1 MERRRSAYNPSVLN
15 PDVRSHDVRSPG
27 VVLTVLLA
35 LLLPGAPARA
45 DSVAGLCPD
54 GSAFVVAR
62 REDAPCRD
70 PKFVDASDMPP
81 LRPQY
86 LPRTQAWQLNRQAR
100 DENNPY
106 NLVERREGVVQ
117 GRAEQ
122 SSAAPKRAT
131 AAPPSV
137 SATAGATAATR
148 ANLAAQAPRASVR
161 APETPRASGPAFR
174 MSEDELR
181 DLARLIV
188 LRQQVA
194 PAELTVE
201 DVRGRPQL
209 LLRYAYSPS
218 FEERAVSALGLDRA
232 RSRVLLFSARSE
244 TQVDFFPNF
253 SVIQDGV
260 SARPEPSLT
269 SELGFVLG
277 APGSMAPGL
286 VSIGYLVLPAR
297 VDPARPLALW
307 WNDRKLEATLAR

>member
-1 MERRRSAYNPSVLN
+1 MRRADPAYNPGVLKPSVGRL
-15 PDVRSHDVRSPG
+15 
-27 VVLTVLLA
+27 VLLFGT
-35 LLLPGAPARA
+35 LLLLTLPGAPGRA
-45 DSVAGLCPD
+45 ESFAGLCPD

-86 LPRTQAWQLNRQAR
+86 IPRSQAWQLNRQAR

-106 NLVERREGVVQ
+106 NLVDRREGVVQ
-117 GRAEQ
+117 NLGTKAAE
-122 SSAAPKRAT
+122 K
-131 AAPPSV
+131 PSV
-137 SATAGATAATR
+137 AASATAGTPATGG
-148 ANLAAQAPRASVR
+148 LAAGLGAQAAR
-161 APETPRASGPAFR
+161 APALPLENGPAFAL
-174 MSEDELR
+174 SEDELR

-218 FEERAVSALGLDRA
+218 FEERALAALGLDKA
-232 RSRVLLFSARSE
+232 RSRVLLFSVRSE
-244 TQVDFFPNF
+244 AEVEFFPNF

-260 SARPEPSLT
+260 SARPEPGRR

-277 APGSMAPGL
+277 APGKMAAGL
-286 VSIGYLVLPAR
+286 VSIGYMVLPAR
-297 VDPARPLALW
+297 VDPGRPLDLW
-307 WNDRKLEATLAR
+307 WNDRKLGAVLRRP

>member
-1 MERRRSAYNPSVLN
+1 
-15 PDVRSHDVRSPG
+15 
-27 VVLTVLLA
+27 VVLAVFI
-35 LLLPGAPARA
+35 LLLPGEPARA

-70 PKFVDASDMPP
+70 PKFIDVSDMPP

-86 LPRTQAWQLNRQAR
+86 VPRAQAWQLNRQAR

-117 GRAEQ
+117 GRGDERKPAAK
-122 SSAAPKRAT
+122 SS

-137 SATAGATAATR
+137 SATAAVPP
-148 ANLAAQAPRASVR
+148 APRASLAARSPQIAR
-161 APETPRASGPAFR
+161 APEPSPESGPAFR

-188 LRQQVA
+188 LRQQLA

-218 FEERAVSALGLDRA
+218 FEDRAVAALGLDRA
-232 RSRVLLFSARSE
+232 RSRVLLFSVRSE
-244 TQVDFFPNF
+244 AAVDFYPNF
-253 SVIQDGV
+253 SVVQDGV
-260 SARPEPSLT
+260 SSRPEPSLR
-269 SELGFVLG
+269 SEVGFVLG
-277 APGSMAPGL
+277 APGSMATGL

-297 VDPARPLALW
+297 VDPARPIDLW
-307 WNDRKLEATLAR
+307 WNDRKLAATLDPRP

>member
-1 MERRRSAYNPSVLN
+1 MEESRPAYNPGVLN
-15 PDVRSHDVRSPG
+15 PAVHRP
-27 VVLTVLLA
+27 VLVLAVLF
-35 LLLPGAPARA
+35 LLSLSGAPARA
-45 DSVAGLCPD
+45 EGVAGLCPD

-86 LPRTQAWQLNRQAR
+86 LPRSQAWQLNRQAR

-106 NLVERREGVVQ
+106 NLVDRREGVVLNSP
-117 GRAEQ
+117 AKP
-122 SSAAPKRAT
+122 AAKA
-131 AAPPSV
+131 AAGAPPNGT
-137 SATAGATAATR
+137 ATGAST
-148 ANLAAQAPRASVR
+148 APRASLGAS
-161 APETPRASGPAFR
+161 APQQAARSVAPRESGPAFS

-194 PAELTVE
+194 PAELGVE

-209 LLRYAYSPS
+209 QLRYAYSPS
-218 FEERAVSALGLDRA
+218 FEERAVAALGLDKA

-244 TQVDFFPNF
+244 AEVEFFPNF

-260 SARPEPSLT
+260 SARPEPGSR
-269 SELGFVLG
+269 SEVGFVLG
-277 APGSMAPGL
+277 APGSMAAGL
-286 VSIGYLVLPAR
+286 VSIGYLVVPAR
-297 VDPARPLALW
+297 VDPTRPLDLW
-307 WNDRKLEATLAR
+307 WNDRKLSATLAPKP

>member
-1 MERRRSAYNPSVLN
+1 VLN
-15 PDVRSHDVRSPG
+15 SSVHG
-27 VVLTVLLA
+27 CVLLLGTCVTA
-35 LLLPGAPARA
+35 LILPGPARA
-45 DSVAGLCPD
+45 ESIAGLCPD

-86 LPRTQAWQLNRQAR
+86 LPRSQAWQLNRQAR

-117 GRAEQ
+117 GRPAKPAAKAQ
-122 SSAAPKRAT
+122 PATPSASASAAP
-131 AAPPSV
+131 
-137 SATAGATAATR
+137 AATR
-148 ANLAAQAPRASVR
+148 ASLTQAPQAVR
-161 APETPRASGPAFR
+161 PEAPRASGPAFAL
-174 MSEDELR
+174 SEDELR

-188 LRQQVA
+188 LRQQIA

-218 FEERAVSALGLDRA
+218 FEERAIAALGLDKT
-232 RSRVLLFSARSE
+232 RSRVLLFSVRSE
-244 TQVDFFPNF
+244 AEVEFFPNF
-253 SVIQDGV
+253 GVIQDGV
-260 SARPEPSLT
+260 SARPEPSRR

-277 APGSMAPGL
+277 APGTMAQGR

-297 VDPARPLALW
+297 VDPGRPLDLW
-307 WNDRKLEATLAR
+307 WNDRKLNATLAPR